1 LKTRISENDPDSG
14 RGFKKKNVRHILGVA
29 AEPLFQHRVGV
40 TTHSWWV
47 KSFCPCIFQAG
58 IADNNMSTTK
68 ITFFENIRDALKGK
82 EIWGSFFNEFSSLW
96 TEKFTP
102 MQYSAIVRT

>member
-40 TTHSWWV
+40 TTHS
-47 KSFCPCIFQAG
+47 
-58 IADNNMSTTK
+58 
-68 ITFFENIRDALKGK
+68 
-82 EIWGSFFNEFSSLW
+82 
-96 TEKFTP
+96 
-102 MQYSAIVRT
+102 